1 MSLAAEKTLQFLEQ
15 EKAFRL
21 GTLLTESP
29 HPKTLRLG
37 ETAQA
42 DLPAALRMLLSVDE
56 DISPA
61 ARQVFA
67 SAPFREL
74 VETLQGTLQSG
85 GRVFFTGC
93 GATGRLSIL
102 LEALWRRFWQTL
114 EPDALRRWPSLE
126 DRVFS
131 VMAGG
136 DFALIRSV
144 EGFEDFP
151 AFGRRQL
158 RDAGVKA
165 GDLVIAVT
173 EGGETPFVLGTAWEG
188 LAAGARVFFVFNNPA
203 DQLAAQVVRSAEV
216 IRDPRIVKLD
226 LTTGPM
232 ALTGS
237 TRMQATTSELLV
249 LGTALEM
256 ALAALAE
263 KALGLEHAAR
273 LGLARFAPQLQ
284 ADRLEHLLA
293 ELNRPDNVEAL
304 AAFVRLESDL
314 YREQGLV
321 TYLAHAVLLDGLT
334 DTTERSP
341 TFMVPPFRPEGDR
354 LAPLSWAFVK
364 DPLRDTPDAW
374 RQLLRR
380 PPRGLTWNSDVYRE
394 LGAPEPLPQRP
405 PQLDNETIYRFHIGR
420 EADPDRCGERPH
432 ALGVILSDLEDEPGC
447 PLAAFTAA
455 CAAAALPFARRFNL
469 IVGSAEPAVAGDTF
483 AIRCRPPAS
492 PLGLWHRLAV
502 KLVLNTASTATMAR
516 TGRIRGNGMIWL
528 SPSNKKLIDRGTRLV
543 AQVTGTSYEKACLAL
558 HEALA
563 EIEERRGRGEEVV
576 SPVALAI
583 RRLS

>member
-15 EKAFRL
+15 EQAFRL

-56 DISPA
+56 DIPPA

-74 VETLQGTLQSG
+74 VESLQGTLQSE
-85 GRVFFTGC
+85 GRIFFTGC

-114 EPDALRRWPSLE
+114 GPDTLGRWPSLE

-151 AFGRRQL
+151 AFGRCQL

-173 EGGETPFVLGTAWEG
+173 EGGETPFVIGTAWEG

-203 DQLAAQVVRSAEV
+203 DLLAAQVARSAEV
-216 IRDPRIVKLD
+216 LRDPRIVKLD
-226 LTTGPM
+226 LATGPM

-263 KALGLEHAAR
+263 KALGPEPAAR
-273 LGLARFAPQLQ
+273 LGLARFDPLIQV
-284 ADRLEHLLA
+284 DRFERLLA
-293 ELNRPDNVEAL
+293 ELNRPGNVEAL

-321 TYLAHAVLLDGLT
+321 TYLAHAVLLDVLT

-354 LAPLSWAFVK
+354 QAPLSWAFVK

-380 PPRGLTWNSDVYRE
+380 APRGLTWTPAVYRK

-405 PQLDNETIYRFHIGR
+405 PRLDNETIYRFRLGR

-432 ALGVILSDLEDEPGC
+432 ALGVILSDLDQ
-447 PLAAFTAA
+447 AAGSTFTEA

-483 AIRCRPPAS
+483 AIRCRPPDS

-502 KLVLNTASTATMAR
+502 KLVLNTGSTATMAR
-516 TGRIRGNGMIWL
+516 AGRIRGNGMIWL
-528 SPSNKKLIDRGTRLV
+528 SPGNKKLIDRGTRLV
-543 AQVTGTSYEKACLAL
+543 SQVTGTSYEKACLAL

-563 EIEERRGRGEEVV
+563 ETEERRGRGEEVA

-583 RRLS
+583 QRLS